1 MSCQK
6 PFPKYPW
13 VVMMILS
20 TLFLLWTVPLLL
32 LSGGT
37 VIIEQGLKY
46 AGSQFVVA
54 DIEPSALGYF
64 NMSMLK
70 PLWEELWIGIL
81 GIYLVLQLRKGKRFS
96 WGLSLF
102 WGIMLITNAVIQG
115 IYEIVIL
122 NWSSACLQTY
132 LFLSLG
138 AIAVVSL
145 LFARKG
151 YFHGQTSFVMKEV
164 TS

>member
-1 MSCQK
+1 
-6 PFPKYPW
+6 
-13 VVMMILS
+13 MILS
-20 TLFLLWTVPLLL
+20 ALFLLFKVPLLL

-37 VIIEQGLKY
+37 IIIEQGLKY

-54 DIEPSALGYF
+54 DIEPAALGYL

-81 GIYLVLQLRKGKRFS
+81 GIYLAAKLRQGERFA
-96 WGLSLF
+96 

-115 IYEIVIL
+115 LYEIAIL
-122 NWSSACLQTY
+122 NWSTACLQTY
-132 LFLSLG
+132 LFLFLG
-138 AIAVVSL
+138 VIAVVCL

-151 YFHGQTSFVMKEV
+151 YFHGQTSSSMKEG